1 VNVKF
6 GVKALSMVSSL
17 ALAISLV
24 SGCTEETPP
33 ETKPAG
39 PGAMAPAPAKAPGG
53 AMAPAPA
60 PTPKSDEKP
69 K

>member
-1 VNVKF
+1 VKVKF

-39 PGAMAPAPAKAPGG
+39 PGAMAPAPAKPPGG
-53 AMAPAPA
+53 AMTPA
-60 PTPKSDEKP
+60 PTPPKSDEKP